1 VARLIGHDFFW
12 EQASNKTGFNP
23 SIGPYPYP
31 SECIDVNPYLI
42 FFYVGGMNWRKKIV
56 VDFSLLVGYWAF
68 IIPWT
73 EVCGAVRRQIPHR
86 C

>member
-1 VARLIGHDFFW
+1 L

-23 SIGPYPYP
+23 SIGPYLYP
-31 SECIDVNPYLI
+31 KECIDVNPYLTI
-42 FFYVGGMNWRKKIV
+42 FYGGMNWAGGDELEKIM
-56 VDFSLLVGYWAF
+56 VDFSLPVGYLAF

-73 EVCGAVRRQIPHR
+73 EVCGAVRRQISRR